1 MTKLSVFD
9 PPMCCS
15 TGVCGPSVDPELPRF
30 AADLD
35 WLKRQGVGVERYNLA
50 QQAVAF
56 ASNPVVREALREFG
70 NGCLPLLLVD
80 GQVAARGRYPNRDE
94 LAKLA
99 GLPGA
104 SSAGA
109 ASNAPQWSE
118 GASCPLP
125 PRGLSIVSGC
135 CDPDP
140 AGGPGRASC
149 C

>member
-15 TGVCGPSVDPELPRF
+15 TGVCGPSVDPILPRF

-35 WLKRQGVGVERYNLA
+35 WLKRQGVEVERYNLA
-50 QQAVAF
+50 QQPVAF
-56 ASNPVVREALREFG
+56 ASNPAVRRGLREFG

-80 GQVAARGRYPNRDE
+80 GQVAVHGRYPDREE
-94 LAKLA
+94 LARLTRLA
-99 GLPGA
+99 GV
-104 SSAGA
+104 SAA
-109 ASNAPQWSE
+109 DANPNPARTSE

-125 PRGLSIVSGC
+125 PRGLSVVSGC

-140 AGGPGRASC
+140 AKTSGRTPC

>member
-1 MTKLSVFD
+1 MTKLAVYD

-15 TGVCGPSVDPELPRF
+15 TGVCGPAVDPVLPRF

-35 WLKRQGVGVERYNLA
+35 WLKRQGIRVERYNLA
-50 QQAVAF
+50 QQAAAF

-80 GQVAARGRYPNRDE
+80 GQVAVHGRYPGREE
-94 LAKLA
+94 LARLTGLA
-99 GLPGA
+99 SVL
-104 SSAGA
+104 SADA
-109 ASNAPQWSE
+109 DSNSARTSE
-118 GASCPLP
+118 GASSSAP
-125 PRGLSIVSGC
+125 PRGLSVVSGC
-135 CDPDP
+135 CGPDP